1 MLIFLFSLLSLYVC
15 FYILYRKLISVYEKG
30 WTKKKNIYCHF
41 QTLVFRI
48 EVILFLHNKNSVS
61 FFFFDNSIQMLLKLK
76 KHMEFPTLKPYGIP
90 DISHQAL
97 RLLVFSFLVLSLST
111 SLHHILLITPPL
123 SGNSVSLK
131 TGFKQKSCGQQ
142 QQVQVISRTR
152 HYLPH

>member
-1 MLIFLFSLLSLYVC
+1 MKKDELKRKISTVISKHLSFMLKLFCFSIIKIQFLF
-15 FYILYRKLISVYEKG
+15 
-30 WTKKKNIYCHF
+30 
-41 QTLVFRI
+41 
-48 EVILFLHNKNSVS
+48 
-61 FFFFDNSIQMLLKLK
+61 FFFFDNRIQIWN
-76 KHMEFPTLKPYGIP
+76 MEFPMLKPYGIP

-97 RLLVFSFLVLSLST
+97 RILVFSFVVLSLST

-142 QQVQVISRTR
+142 QQVQVVSRTR

>member
-1 MLIFLFSLLSLYVC
+1 MKKDELKRKISTVISKHLSFALKLFCFSIIKIQFL
-15 FYILYRKLISVYEKG
+15 
-30 WTKKKNIYCHF
+30 
-41 QTLVFRI
+41 
-48 EVILFLHNKNSVS
+48 

-76 KHMEFPTLKPYGIP
+76 KHMEFPMLKPYGIP